1 MGYDCIVSLHMPTMP
16 RLSQNVL
23 WISKQTSVKKT
34 RVFREMSD
42 ARRYDCTPCVLQISP
57 TRWLFTLWLQ
67 HVVNG
72 ETDQT
77 PRSCSL
83 LHELLNMKPDS
94 DFNRNNL
101 SCQHELSRILLRII
115 ALCPE
120 ITLNA
125 DRIRTITALMLQLCK
140 ETKCMTC
147 MWHMALKMSHL
158 CNTSAPKPPPGE
170 YCSFFYNV
178 LMSQQ
183 LKKIYTK

>member
-1 MGYDCIVSLHMPTMP
+1 MLGVMTVHHVYCKYHLHVGCLHCDYSMWSM
-16 RLSQNVL
+16 
-23 WISKQTSVKKT
+23 VKRIKNQG
-34 RVFREMSD
+34 V
-42 ARRYDCTPCVLQISP
+42 AAC
-57 TRWLFTLWLQ
+57 
-67 HVVNG
+67 
-72 ETDQT
+72 
-77 PRSCSL
+77 

-101 SCQHELSRILLRII
+101 SCQHELSHILLRII

-140 ETKCMTC
+140 ETKCITC

-170 YCSFFYNV
+170 YCSFFFIT
-178 LMSQQ
+178 S
-183 LKKIYTK
+183 